1 MIGAVAV
8 AGGGVAG
15 IQSALDLAN
24 SGFKVYMIEPYPTI
38 GGHMAK
44 LDKTFPTCDCAQ
56 CTLAPRLVEV
66 GRHPNI
72 QLLTYSDITEIEG
85 SAGDFT
91 LKVKRRARYIDEE
104 KCTGCG
110 ECVAKCPSKVVDE
123 FNEETG
129 MRKAV
134 YLPFPQAIPRVMTID
149 AEHCLYLQQGKCGV
163 CKKVCPF
170 DAVDYEQQDRV
181 EEIKV
186 GSIILSPGFEP
197 FHPSNLEQYRFNHPD
212 VITSLQFERLL
223 SASGPTEGK
232 IVKKNG
238 EEPKK
243 IAFIQC
249 VGSRNPEIGRKNC
262 SSVCCMYAT
271 KEAIVAKEHDPELDI
286 TIFNIDIRAFG
297 KGFEEFYQKAKNE
310 HGIRYVRSRPP
321 AVYEDPQTG
330 RVSVR
335 YEKEDGSGVV
345 REEFDLIV
353 LSIGLSPSQSAQ
365 HLAEIAGVELDEHG
379 NIASDALSPLAT
391 NVPGIFAS
399 GTVQGPRD
407 IPDTVADGSGAAS
420 KASSLLKAVRGTLI
434 ERKTYPP
441 EKNADEVRTG
451 VVVCRCGINIG
462 SIVDVPS
469 VVEYAKTLPGVVY
482 AREETY
488 ACSVDS
494 QEGIKKMIQDN
505 DLTRVVVAA
514 CTPRTHEPLF
524 QETCRDAGL
533 NPYLFEIANIREHCS
548 WVHQKE
554 KDKATE
560 KAKDILRMHVKKVS
574 MDMPLHTQEIPF
586 NKSALVVGGGVS
598 GMTAAL
604 DLAEKGFPVYLL
616 EREAELGGFLRN
628 LTALADGRTTEEVI
642 TELRERVENN
652 PDITVMTGTEILD
665 VTGSIGNFKATLK
678 GSEEQEIE
686 FGVAILAT
694 GASELVPEGYFSY
707 GEYEHVITQS
717 QLEQRLKEGFNAD
730 SVVMIQC
737 AGARVEE
744 RPYCSRNCCASAVK
758 NAIRIK
764 EQNPATDVF
773 ILYRDIR
780 TYGVLENLYTRA
792 RELGVLFARYTEDK
806 PPVVG
811 DSAVTV
817 YDNLIGRTL
826 IIPTDLVVLSAPLV
840 APEGVEKLAEMF
852 KVPVDSNGFFMEAH
866 IKLRPVEFATDG
878 VFVCG
883 TAQAPKLVN
892 ESISQASAA
901 VSKACTILTRDA
913 LETSGVLA
921 SVNED
926 VCIGC
931 GWCLLCPYS
940 ATSLKDVTVKTEE
953 ITYTTRKSQ
962 VNPAACKGCGA
973 CAAECPTGAMTV
985 THFTREQ
992 IQAMMDALVEREE
1005 VAA

>member
-1 MIGAVAV
+1 MIGAVAI

-44 LDKTFPTCDCAQ
+44 LDKTFPTLDCAQ

-72 QLLTYSDITEIEG
+72 QLLTYSEIIAIEG
-85 SAGDFT
+85 TAGNFT
-91 LKVKRRARYIDEE
+91 LKVKRKPRYINEE

-110 ECVAKCPSKVVDE
+110 ECVAKCPSKVEDE
-123 FNEETG
+123 FNEGTG

-149 AEHCLYLQQGKCGV
+149 AEHCLYLQKGKCGV

-170 DAVDYEQQDRV
+170 DAVDYEQEERV
-181 EEIKV
+181 EEINV
-186 GSIILSPGFEP
+186 GSIILSAGFEP
-197 FHPSNLEQYRFNHPD
+197 FDPSGLEQYRIDHPD
-212 VITSLQFERLL
+212 VLTSLQFERLL

-262 SSVCCMYAT
+262 SAVCCMYAT
-271 KEAIVAKEHDPELDI
+271 KEAMVAKEHNPELDI

-321 AVYEDPQTG
+321 AVYEDPKTG
-330 RVSVR
+330 RISVR
-335 YEKEDGSGVV
+335 YEKEDGSGIE
-345 REEFDLIV
+345 REDFDLIV
-353 LSIGLSPSQSAQ
+353 LSIGLSPSSSAQ
-365 HLAEIAGVELDEHG
+365 KLAELAGVELDEHG
-379 NIASDALSPLAT
+379 NIASDTLSPLQT
-391 NVPGIFAS
+391 NVPGIYAC
-399 GTVQGPRD
+399 GTVMGPRD
-407 IPDTVADGSGAAS
+407 IPDTVADGSGTAS
-420 KASSLLKAVRGTLI
+420 KASSLLQAVRGTLI
-434 ERKTYPP
+434 TRKTYPP
-441 EKNADEVRTG
+441 EKPADQIRIG

-462 SIVDVPS
+462 SVVDVPS

-494 QEGIKKMIQDN
+494 QEGIKQMIKEH

-524 QETCRDAGL
+524 QETCKDAGL

-554 KDKATE
+554 KEKATE
-560 KAKDILRMHVKKVS
+560 KAKDILRMTVKKAS
-574 MDMPLHTQEIPF
+574 MNVPLQTQDIPF

-604 DLAEKGFPVYLL
+604 DIAEKGFPVYLV
-616 EREAELGGFLRN
+616 EREAELGGFVRN
-628 LTALADGRTTEEVI
+628 LTALADGRNAREVLDGLI
-642 TELRERVENN
+642 QQVESN
-652 PDITVMTGTEILD
+652 PNITV
-665 VTGSIGNFKATLK
+665 LK
-678 GSEEQEIE
+678 GSEIIDAEGSVGNFQATIRQGSEEQTIE

-694 GASELVPEGYFSY
+694 GAIELTPTGYFSY
-707 GEYEHVITQS
+707 GERDNVITQS
-717 QLEQRLKEGFNAD
+717 QLEKKLDEDFKAK

-764 EQNPATDVF
+764 EMSPETDVF
-773 ILYRDIR
+773 IIYRDIR

-792 RELGVLFARYTEDK
+792 RELGVIFARYTEDK

-811 DSAVTV
+811 DDVVTV
-817 YDNLIGRTL
+817 YDHLIGRTL
-826 IIPTDLVVLSAPLV
+826 IISSDLVVLSAPLV
-840 APEGVEKLAEMF
+840 KPEGVEKLAELF
-852 KVPVDSNGFFMEAH
+852 KVPLDSNGFFMEAH
-866 IKLRPVEFATDG
+866 IKLKPVEFATDG

-883 TAQAPKLVN
+883 TAQAPKLIN
-892 ESISQASAA
+892 ESVSQASAA
-901 VSKACTILTRDA
+901 ASRACTILSKDA
-913 LETSGVLA
+913 LETSGVIA
-921 SVNED
+921 QVDEN

-940 ATSLKDVTVKTEE
+940 ATSLKEVTVQTEE
-953 ITYTTRKSQ
+953 VTYTGKKSQ

-973 CAAECPTGAMTV
+973 CAAECPTGAMKIS
-985 THFTREQ
+985 HFTREQ
-992 IQAMMDALVEREE
+992 IQAMMDALTREE